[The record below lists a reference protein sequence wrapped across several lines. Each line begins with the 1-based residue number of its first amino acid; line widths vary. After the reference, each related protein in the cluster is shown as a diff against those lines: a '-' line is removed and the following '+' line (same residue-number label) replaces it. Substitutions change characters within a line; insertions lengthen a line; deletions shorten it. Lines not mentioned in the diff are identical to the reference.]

1 MDFTFRNEK
10 RTIGFCLF
18 LIGLSLWLPEG
29 VFKTGL
35 CSYLKDWCFHNT
47 LKFRQGLYIAWRSPS

>member
-1 MDFTFRNEK
+1 MDYTFRNEK

-47 LKFRQGLYIAWRSPS
+47 EVQTRLIHSLEKS